1 MLPTLLL
8 SGFLTPV
15 ENMPVVLRAIAAV
28 LPARYFIEVLRG
40 VMLKG
45 NGVVELWPQ
54 LLALL
59 AFGLAMVALSTAR
72 FKRRLD

>member
-15 ENMPVVLRAIAAV
+15 ENMPIFLRAIAAV
-28 LPARYFIEVLRG
+28 MPARYFIQVLRG

-45 NGVVELWPQ
+45 NGVAELWPD
-54 LLALL
+54 LLAML
-59 AFGLAMVALSTAR
+59 AFALAMVALSTAR